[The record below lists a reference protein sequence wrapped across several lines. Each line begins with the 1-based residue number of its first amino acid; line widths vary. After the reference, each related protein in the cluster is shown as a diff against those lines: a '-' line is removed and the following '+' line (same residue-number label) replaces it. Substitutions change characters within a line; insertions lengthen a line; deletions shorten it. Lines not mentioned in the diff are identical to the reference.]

1 MPQNALRVRQTQS
14 PVVLPCVCIPVQL
27 QTWVYQFSKRLQ
39 RRHMSCSYPVTFYIN
54 IHWRPVMLNGVSF
67 EARPPG
73 LPAPVDVVT
82 E

>member
-1 MPQNALRVRQTQS
+1 
-14 PVVLPCVCIPVQL
+14 
-27 QTWVYQFSKRLQ
+27 
-39 RRHMSCSYPVTFYIN
+39 MSCSYPVTFYIN
-54 IHWRPVMLNGVSF
+54 VHWRPVMLNGVSF